1 MLPKMVLNH
10 HGVQMAEAI
19 EKGKRS
25 LGSATVQGISSS
37 VVIPF
42 GFSKKWSNLS
52 LCRTCFPKDLLDT
65 STESI
70 GVEGV
75 PRHLQ
80 LSQLFGHPPSK
91 LLGLWFWKG
100 LVTAASRKTFWQDPC
115 AHFLGSAIRAQL
127 CQGMYILT
135 VTTRLHSTVC
145 NLYISLCSDP
155 KGKGKGGE
163 HLGSADI
170 LAHLRGQSCN
180 GIRLHLGFPAHQ
192 TVLVP
197 DALCIY
203 WAIQPTMANSGNTKQ
218 LGYPAHNGQ

>member
-1 MLPKMVLNH
+1 
-10 HGVQMAEAI
+10 MAEAI
-19 EKGKRS
+19 EKGERS

-91 LLGLWFWKG
+91 LLGL
-100 LVTAASRKTFWQDPC
+100 
-115 AHFLGSAIRAQL
+115 
-127 CQGMYILT
+127 
-135 VTTRLHSTVC
+135 
-145 NLYISLCSDP
+145 
-155 KGKGKGGE
+155 
-163 HLGSADI
+163 
-170 LAHLRGQSCN
+170 
-180 GIRLHLGFPAHQ
+180 
-192 TVLVP
+192 
-197 DALCIY
+197 
-203 WAIQPTMANSGNTKQ
+203 
-218 LGYPAHNGQ
+218 